1 MIALPEYLIE
11 MVIGFLLPFFRVAS
25 FIMVVP
31 IFGNQ
36 FVPIRIKLLLSLLV
50 SVLIYPL
57 VGEIPLVEPLS
68 IAMIFIVLEQIFIGV
83 FLAFVLQVFSIYLF
97 LQLK

>member
-1 MIALPEYLIE
+1 
-11 MVIGFLLPFFRVAS
+11 
-25 FIMVVP
+25 MVVP

-57 VGEIPLVEPLS
+57 VGEIPLKVEPLS
-68 IAMIFIVLEQIFIGV
+68 MIFIVLEQIFIGV
-83 FLAFVLQVFSIYLF
+83 FLAFVLQVFSIFVLAALMIAMAIF
-97 LQLK
+97 WV

>member
-68 IAMIFIVLEQIFIGV
+68 IAMSIHIKPTMVLPLPTSPCNNLFI
-83 FLAFVLQVFSIYLF
+83 
-97 LQLK
+97 